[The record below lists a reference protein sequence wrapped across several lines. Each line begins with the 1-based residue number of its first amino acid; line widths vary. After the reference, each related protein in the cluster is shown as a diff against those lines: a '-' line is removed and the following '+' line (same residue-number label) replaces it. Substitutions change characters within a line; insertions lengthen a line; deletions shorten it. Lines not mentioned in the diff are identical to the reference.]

1 MTELCGKLA
10 AATYGTSGTRFVGE
24 VIGYQPQP
32 TYIIQLP
39 DGRIEHWVAGLVR
52 PASVEEE
59 IAYWRNRALAAE
71 QTGGH
76 ANG

>member
-10 AATYGTSGTRFVGE
+10 AATYGTAGTRFVGE

-32 TYIIQLP
+32 TYIFQLP
-39 DGRIEHWVAGLVR
+39 DGSIEHWVADLVR

-71 QTGGH
+71 QTGGR